1 MIYIGKMSSR
11 VLVLGLFCCTKRKEQ
26 INTKMVKDEFNKR
39 GSMYSTVCVF
49 WWNLIGQE
57 GNISRVAAGLT
68 TVLYKAATKS
78 QKQYL

>member
-1 MIYIGKMSSR
+1 
-11 VLVLGLFCCTKRKEQ
+11 
-26 INTKMVKDEFNKR
+26 MVKDEFNKR